1 MLYGGGLDL
10 SGLRDSLES
19 LPLRDWAVRL
29 SKAFG
34 SRRASLDAAPDELR
48 SLAGR
53 AAGRRVGREAAG
65 SRIEGAAPTFDKST
79 SHRLGIS
86 SADLLSV

>member
-53 AAGRRVGREAAG
+53 AAGRRVGREAPGPRVMGVTERA
-65 SRIEGAAPTFDKST
+65 RRELDAAIVFV
-79 SHRLGIS
+79 
-86 SADLLSV
+86 ADE